1 MKTIDQA
8 NIKTG
13 TRVLLRADFNVA
25 VQGGKV
31 VDDFRIRK
39 TIATLDFL
47 KGKGANVVMVSHID
61 VVAGSKAKPTLR
73 PVIESLNKLG
83 FPCEFAE
90 TIEEVQKISLEKGK
104 KDAASFILLENIR
117 NYPGEAA
124 NDPAFAKQ
132 LTTLGDIY
140 VNDAFSVSHRAH
152 ASIVGVPKLLPHFA
166 GFQLALE
173 VENLSKA
180 FDPSHP
186 FLFILGGA
194 KFETKLPLVEKFL
207 DKADTIFIGGALA
220 NDLFKAKGFE
230 VGRSTISQASNDFDG
245 LLSNIKII
253 LPIDVVVDSVGEQK
267 ILEPDK
273 VSKDEKILDAGPKTL
288 VLLEEKIDAAK
299 FILWNGPLG
308 NYENGYKEPTHE
320 LARMIAHATKRG
332 AKSIIGGGDTL
343 AAIAE
348 LKQTGGESLDP
359 PEADFTFVS
368 TGGGA
373 MLDFLAK
380 GTLVGIL
387 SLD

>member
-1 MKTIDQA
+1 MKTLDQS
-8 NIKTG
+8 NIKSS
-13 TRVLLRADFNVA
+13 TRVVLRADFNVA
-25 VQGGKV
+25 VQNGKV

-39 TIATLDFL
+39 TIPTLDFL
-47 KGKGANVVMVSHID
+47 KKKGANVVMVSHID
-61 VVAGSKAKPTLR
+61 AVAGSKDKPTLK
-73 PVIESLNKLG
+73 PVIKALNKLG
-83 FPCEFAE
+83 FSCTFAE
-90 TIEEVQKISLEKGK
+90 TIEDAVK
-104 KDAASFILLENIR
+104 KSAEQIVGFVLLENIR

-124 NDPAFAKQ
+124 NDPAFAVQ
-132 LTTLGDIY
+132 LATLGNIY

-173 VENLSKA
+173 VKNLSLA
-180 FDPSHP
+180 FNPSHP

-320 LARMIAHATKRG
+320 MARMVAEATEKG
-332 AKSIIGGGDTL
+332 AKSIVGGGDTL

-348 LKQTGGESLDP
+348 LKQIGSESLE
-359 PEADFTFVS
+359 EAFTFVS

-380 GTLVGIL
+380 GTLPGIEAL
-387 SLD
+387 NG